1 MAGRDRDLSHR
12 KIKKDIGGT
21 GKSNGV
27 GWGNA
32 VTSSWLAVGF
42 HKDYYN
48 RDLFPAPKPPVFQKT
63 KSRNRI

>member
-1 MAGRDRDLSHR
+1 MASRDRDNH
-12 KIKKDIGGT
+12 IGRARRT
-21 GKSNGV
+21 LVALERATEGV
-27 GWGNA
+27 GGNA
-32 VTSSWLAVGF
+32 VTSFWLAVGF